1 MGVHSGCPV
10 CLVVAAWLVA
20 VETDVGNTISAAKV
34 AFVCG
39 LWSAGVVVSLS
50 MGPFSYFCI
59 HQLLFP

>member
-10 CLVVAAWLVA
+10 CLVVAVSLVA
-20 VETDVGNTISAAKV
+20 VETDVVNTISAAKV

-39 LWSAGVVVSLS
+39 LRSVGVVVFLS
-50 MGPFSYFCI
+50 AGPLSYICL